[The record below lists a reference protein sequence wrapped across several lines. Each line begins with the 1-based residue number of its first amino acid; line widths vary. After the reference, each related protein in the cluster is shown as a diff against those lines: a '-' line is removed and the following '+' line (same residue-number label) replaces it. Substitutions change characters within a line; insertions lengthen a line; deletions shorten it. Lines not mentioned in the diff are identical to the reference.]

1 MINLSEYEIGQRFK
15 TRGGKVATYKHKMGS
30 WYVCLIYGQH
40 RACFRDGESL
50 ELAAYDLIRPI
61 YRVPAET
68 MRIPSAKLTPHIY
81 QIGGGT

>member
-1 MINLSEYEIGQRFK
+1 MIDLRKYEIGQRFK
-15 TRGGKVATYKHKMGS
+15 TRGGKVATYKHKMGT
-30 WYVCLIYGQH
+30 WHICLIYG
-40 RACFRDGESL
+40 RDRIFFCNGVSVAR
-50 ELAAYDLIRPI
+50 AAYDLMRPI

>member
-15 TRGGKVATYKHKMGS
+15 TRGGKVALYKGGVNGWHYFSINGWDRLFFCNGVS
-30 WYVCLIYGQH
+30 VA
-40 RACFRDGESL
+40 R
-50 ELAAYDLIRPI
+50 AAYDLMRPI

>member
-50 ELAAYDLIRPI
+50 
-61 YRVPAET
+61 
-68 MRIPSAKLTPHIY
+68 
-81 QIGGGT
+81 